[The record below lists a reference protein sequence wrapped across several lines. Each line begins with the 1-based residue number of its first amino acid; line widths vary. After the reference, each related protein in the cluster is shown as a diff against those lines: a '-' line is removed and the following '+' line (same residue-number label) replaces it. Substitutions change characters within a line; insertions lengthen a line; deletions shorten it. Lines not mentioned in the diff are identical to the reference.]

1 MSPAQD
7 GAGARPEARETS
19 EATLDGASAAPPAPA
34 SLRDRASATAL
45 GFVMAMELAHLA
57 TGAALPGHAAEA
69 GVLAVVLLACH
80 RFGLREFYLMA
91 LCGSLTALAVWRS
104 DDAGPVLLTAIDQA
118 AFLMAFIPLIGLIE
132 QAAKTSD
139 AVKAA
144 GLYLIRQPPGRR
156 WIALASGTHV
166 MAQLF
171 NIGMV
176 SLLTPLVMRGAEGEA
191 DPRLAE
197 IRRRRGVSALLRGFS
212 WAVVWSPTAVAPL
225 VLSTLL
231 PEARRGPWMAAG
243 LVIAL
248 AALALGWAEDRWHF
262 RHARRRLGR
271 AAGAPPLP
279 FPRAAYAE
287 LLIVCLALL
296 GGVLAFMQ
304 ATDGRVVFGL
314 MASAP
319 LLLLGWLA
327 RQTGGIGPAAR
338 RASGA
343 RLAEIWRGWLPA
355 TAPLAVTLAASGFVG
370 RAGAALAPVEAW
382 AAAVGLEALP
392 GWLFLWGLTVG
403 VTLLSQFALSPIM
416 MSVFF
421 GALIAEL
428 PSLPADVTWAALAI
442 SCGWAMAMLWSPF
455 ATVVLLIMP
464 MTGYG
469 GRVMTWTWN
478 ALYAPLCAG
487 MLAGAYWALDRWF

>member
-1 MSPAQD
+1 
-7 GAGARPEARETS
+7 
-19 EATLDGASAAPPAPA
+19 
-34 SLRDRASATAL
+34 
-45 GFVMAMELAHLA
+45 
-57 TGAALPGHAAEA
+57 
-69 GVLAVVLLACH
+69 
-80 RFGLREFYLMA
+80 
-91 LCGSLTALAVWRS
+91 
-104 DDAGPVLLTAIDQA
+104 
-118 AFLMAFIPLIGLIE
+118 
-132 QAAKTSD
+132 
-139 AVKAA
+139 
-144 GLYLIRQPPGRR
+144 LIRQPPGRR

-231 PEARRGPWMAAG
+231 PEAKRGPWIAAG
-243 LVIAL
+243 FAIAL
-248 AALALGWAEDRWHF
+248 AALVLGWAEDRWHF

-271 AAGAPPLP
+271 VARAAPPP
-279 FPRAAYAE
+279 FPRAAYGE
-287 LLIVCLALL
+287 LLLVCLALL
-296 GGVLAFMQ
+296 AGVIVFMQ
-304 ATDGRVVFGL
+304 ATGGTVVFGL

-319 LLLLGWLA
+319 VLLLGWLA
-327 RQTGGIGPAAR
+327 RQNGGIGPAAR
-338 RASGA
+338 RASAA
-343 RLAEIWRGWLPA
+343 RLAEIWRRWLPA

-370 RAGAALAPVEAW
+370 RAAAALAPVEAW
-382 AAAVGLEALP
+382 AAAAGLEAVP
-392 GWLFLWGLTVG
+392 GWLFLWGLTMG

-428 PSLPADVTWAALAI
+428 PALPADVTWAALAI

-455 ATVVLLIMP
+455 ATVVLMIMP

-469 GRVMTWTWN
+469 GRVMTWSWN
-478 ALYAPLCAG
+478 VLYAPLCAG
-487 MLAGAYWALDRWF
+487 MLAGAYAALEAWF